1 MIRKLIK
8 YDIYPSVI
16 KSRKQM
22 TYNKVN
28 EILEKNTI
36 PEGYEEYADTL
47 KLMNELA
54 HIIRGE
60 RTSRGSIDFDTEEA
74 KILVDENCVPTEI
87 SLRYR
92 GEGERLIEDFMVR
105 ANETVATH
113 FYNMDLPSVY
123 RVHGEPSMERL
134 IKFLNIINA
143 LGMNIKLD
151 SKKMSPMVIQK
162 LVNDLKKLEKGI
174 KIDDYKTSPC
184 KVKLKSYDKKTNTSL
199 VLITIHEGHNHQVKK
214 MFEVVGYDVKKLTR
228 LSFAGLDVKSLKSG
242 EYRKLSLKEVQRLY
256 SLVK

>member
-1 MIRKLIK
+1 MERVSKFIANSGYASRRGVEKLIMEGK
-8 YDIYPSVI
+8 VLVNGEVAILGQKVSNNDVIEVDGTIINHNTGNYEYYLLNKPRGVISTSSDEKGRKTIVDLIDTKTRIYPVGRLDYDTTGAI
-16 KSRKQM
+16 LL
-22 TYNKVN
+22 TNDGELTNKL
-28 EILEKNTI
+28 IHPKNKI
-36 PEGYEEYADTL
+36 DKVY
-47 KLMNELA
+47 LA
-54 HIIRGE
+54 KVSGI
-60 RTSRGSIDFDTEEA
+60 
-74 KILVDENCVPTEI
+74 
-87 SLRYR
+87 
-92 GEGERLIEDFMVR
+92 M
-105 ANETVATH
+105 
-113 FYNMDLPSVY
+113 
-123 RVHGEPSMERL
+123 
-134 IKFLNIINA
+134 
-143 LGMNIKLD
+143 
-151 SKKMSPMVIQK
+151 